1 LEAETTERKLINIK
15 FIVTK
20 IKRLKKEEN
29 KKKAEL
35 AGK

>member
-15 FIVTK
+15 FIVAK